1 MPRMSKI
8 PRKDYHPARH
18 IGMINSHQS
27 PHRSLSWLPLLRLLS
42 EDAFMWLLKQD
53 AMKAPILQ
61 DAMHA
66 APTLRDERL
75 FSFLTE
81 PWYAV
86 TQLLCTVK

>member
-42 EDAFMWLLKQD
+42 EDAFMWLLDTQGLLKQD

-66 APTLRDERL
+66 APIHCEVRGCIV
-75 FSFLTE
+75 S
-81 PWYAV
+81 
-86 TQLLCTVK
+86 